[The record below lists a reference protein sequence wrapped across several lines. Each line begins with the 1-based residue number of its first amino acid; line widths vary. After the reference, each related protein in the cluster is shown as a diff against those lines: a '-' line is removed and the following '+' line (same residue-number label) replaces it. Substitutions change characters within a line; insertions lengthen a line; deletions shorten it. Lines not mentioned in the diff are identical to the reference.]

1 MKALQHVS
9 HGDPADAIRV
19 VDLPDPDP
27 GPNDIV
33 LKMLAVPVHGLE
45 VRDALDP
52 KRVDKSTLPRI
63 PGLEGCGRV
72 VFVGSN
78 VTDFAVDDLA
88 LPPPRCGTYRQFI
101 TAKATDCAPAPADAD
116 PKQLALV
123 IINGMTAALLLD
135 AHNDLAKGRWI
146 IQNAA
151 GSSCGRWLIAL
162 AKEAGLF
169 SVNIVR
175 RDDQFESLRDIGADA
190 CIVDNGED
198 NRTAFAARVQGITA
212 GADLH
217 LGFDTVA
224 GEASGRMAHCLSTGA
239 KLVVYGDLSGDPCA
253 FNQRDLG
260 RKAVQVVGYRKSNYE
275 SKLTQSEKRA
285 YYARL
290 CRLITDQNMTV
301 PIAGSYSFDDYA
313 EAFRHARQGGA
324 ERDGKVIL
332 LPNG

>member
-1 MKALQHVS
+1 MKALQHIG
-9 HGDPADAIRV
+9 HGDPADAIRL

-52 KRVDKSTLPRI
+52 KRIDKSALPRI

-78 VTDFAVDDLA
+78 VTGFAVDDLA

-101 TAKATDCAPAPADAD
+101 TAAATECAFAPAHAD
-116 PKQLALV
+116 PEQLALV
-123 IINGMTAALLLD
+123 LINGMTAALLLD

-162 AKEAGLF
+162 AKDAGLF

-175 RDDQFESLRDIGADA
+175 RDDQFDSLRNVGADA
-190 CIVDNGED
+190 CIVDTGED
-198 NRTAFAARVQGITA
+198 NRTAFAARVQGVTA

-217 LGFDTVA
+217 LGFDTMA
-224 GEASGRMAHCLSTGA
+224 GDASGRMAHCLSTDA
-239 KLVVYGDLSGDPCA
+239 KLVVYGDLSGEPCSFDTA
-253 FNQRDLG
+253 DLR
-260 RKAVQVVGYRKSNYE
+260 RKALQIGGYRKSNYE
-275 SKLTQSEKRA
+275 NTLSQTNKRD

-290 CRLITDQNMTV
+290 CRLIADQNMKV
-301 PIAGSYSFDDYA
+301 PIAGAYTFDDYA
-313 EAFRHARQGGA
+313 EAFRHARQDGTA
-324 ERDGKVIL
+324 REGKVML